1 MPAHLTLSYA
11 SFLGEPSD
19 HGTPYMG
26 TILNTNT
33 IEQFKAKDY
42 TAILNSIGSKVRI
55 IHLKRARLPIS
66 LTHIVSQ
73 DFKIEL

>member
-1 MPAHLTLSYA
+1 
-11 SFLGEPSD
+11 
-19 HGTPYMG
+19 MG